1 MYFEVSGQPCPLN
14 NLEEEKQKI
23 VEIRQELEKL
33 FMQYCYEIL
42 DVKFPDRG
50 FLLFWQLPLSD
61 KLKYFEIEDQIANLK
76 NVTDVAARKTE
87 LDHLLSF
94 LGANPIEKINNA
106 FKEKYKAGILEYLNL
121 PDTD

>member
-1 MYFEVSGQPCPLN
+1 LN
-14 NLEEEKQKI
+14 NLEEEKKKI

-33 FMQYCYEIL
+33 FMQYCYKIL
-42 DVKFPDRG
+42 NVEFPDRG
-50 FLLFWQLPLSD
+50 FLLFWQLPLDD

-76 NVTDVAARKTE
+76 EETDVAARKTE
-87 LDHLLSF
+87 LENLLSF

-121 PDTD
+121 PDSD